1 MILFDIMIGRKIV
14 TKVLF
19 STPELGASELAVLDD
34 LAQLRENMRIYL
46 HEPRRWQGPL
56 RRQAFA
62 RAVQGSNTI
71 EGYRLDLDDAA
82 AVALGEAPLE
92 NDEETRLAYK
102 GYGDAMT
109 YVLQLADESDFDY
122 SRQLVKSLHFMMTSY
137 DLKKRPG
144 RWRAGAVYVQKSETG
159 ETVYEGA
166 PIEDVPGLM
175 AELVGQLN
183 EIDLDAPPMV
193 RAAMAH
199 LNLVLIHPFVDGNG
213 RMARCLQSLV
223 LSREGILSPV
233 FVNIE
238 EYLGR
243 NTQDYYGVLA
253 EVGQGHWQPHRDARP
268 WLQFALLAHLRQART
283 WFRRIKESERLWGEL
298 EKLMVERGLPERSL
312 VAMFDASMGFRVRN
326 ATYRAS
332 FGDTADP
339 ITDGTASRDLR
350 QLVVAGL
357 LFKNGTKRGTFY
369 TRGPELEALVKA
381 IRDARDPRDES
392 NPFASAP

>member
-1 MILFDIMIGRKIV
+1 MIDRKTV

-19 STPELGASELAVLDD
+19 QTPELGASELAVLDD

-213 RMARCLQSLV
+213 RMARCLQNLV

-253 EVGQGHWQPHRDARP
+253 EVAQGHWQPHRDARP

-350 QLVVAGL
+350 QLVDAGL
-357 LFKNGTKRGTFY
+357 LLKNGTKRGTFY

>member
-1 MILFDIMIGRKIV
+1 MIVSSVMTDRKIV
-14 TKVLF
+14 TSRLF
-19 STPELGASELAVLDD
+19 QTPELGTLELGVLDE

-46 HEPRRWQGPL
+46 HEPRRWHGPL

-62 RAVQGSNTI
+62 RAVHGSNTI
-71 EGYRLDLDDAA
+71 EGYSLNLDDAA
-82 AVALGEAPLE
+82 AVALGEAPLD

-102 GYGDAMT
+102 GYCDAMT
-109 YVLQLADESDFDY
+109 YVLQLADERDFDY
-122 SRQLVKSLHFMMTSY
+122 SEQLVKSLHFMMTSY

-144 RWRAGAVYVQKSETG
+144 RWRAGTIYVQKSDTG

-166 PIEDVPGLM
+166 PIEDVPGLVT
-175 AELVGQLN
+175 ELVARLN
-183 EIDLDAPPMV
+183 ESDPDASPMV

-223 LSREGILSPV
+223 LAREGILSPV

-243 NTQDYYGVLA
+243 QTQDYYNVLA
-253 EVGQGHWQPHRDARP
+253 VVGQGHWQPNRDARP
-268 WLQFALLAHLRQART
+268 WLHFALLAHLRQART

-298 EKLMVERGLPERSL
+298 ETLMAERGLPDRSL

-332 FGDTADP
+332 FADTEDP

-350 QLVVAGL
+350 QLVDAGL
-357 LFKNGTKRGTFY
+357 LLKNGAKRGTFY
-369 TRGPELEALVKA
+369 TRGPELEALAKA

-392 NPFASAP
+392 DPFASAA

>member
-1 MILFDIMIGRKIV
+1 MIDRKTV

-19 STPELGASELAVLDD
+19 QTPELGASELAVLDD

-137 DLKKRPG
+137 NLKKRPG

-243 NTQDYYGVLA
+243 NTQDYYDVLA

-283 WFRRIKESERLWGEL
+283 WFRRIKESERLWSEL
-298 EKLMVERGLPERSL
+298 ERLMTERGLPDRSL

-350 QLVVAGL
+350 QLVDAGL
-357 LFKNGTKRGTFY
+357 LLKNGTKRGTFY
-369 TRGPELEALVKA
+369 TRGAELEALVKA

-392 NPFASAP
+392 NPFASPA